1 MKKNGLRGW
10 YGGTRDLLERSKTFY
25 GSVSFVA
32 VPYLPCGK
40 YSMEVR

>member
-10 YGGTRDLLERSKTFY
+10 YGGTRDLLERSEKFY

-32 VPYLPCGK
+32 VPFRPCGK
-40 YSMEVR
+40 CSMEVR